1 LGGVPTFN
9 QSRALQRE
17 HVSKAFG
24 ERAKL
29 FSALRKRT
37 DPLNRLC
44 NSYFSHLLE

>member
-1 LGGVPTFN
+1 VPTFN